1 MATMQVTKHTCPSR
15 VFSLCQLI
23 DGQHASLLRRFIH
36 IGLYQGSPLL
46 RLAPIYQH
54 HIPTTTTSRRRRR
67 RRRTIAAAVV
77 IAAAAPRVPRL
88 EILGAAVLAH
98 KVDDLADV
106 GRREAAVERAVEEE
120 VRLGG
125 GGEGEAEDAVV
136 ARVGED
142 EGGPFGELGVV
153 DGQVGLAG
161 EEGGE
166 EVFAGEGEVCGW
178 RGGGGGHCVCLCVR
192 VSVCEGYGNE

>member
-1 MATMQVTKHTCPSR
+1 MVTMQEVTKHTCPSR
-15 VFSLCQLI
+15 VFSLCQFI

-54 HIPTTTTSRRRRR
+54 HIPTTTSRRRRQR
-67 RRRTIAAAVV
+67 RRRTIATAV
-77 IAAAAPRVPRL
+77 IAAGAAAPRIPRL
-88 EILGAAVLAH
+88 EILRAAVLAH

-166 EVFAGEGEVCGW
+166 EVFAGEGEGCGW
-178 RGGGGGHCVCLCVR
+178 RGGGGGHCVCACVC
-192 VSVCEGYGNE
+192 VNI

>member
-1 MATMQVTKHTCPSR
+1 MEFCPSC
-15 VFSLCQLI
+15 VFSLGQLI

-36 IGLYQGSPLL
+36 IGVYQGSPLL

-54 HIPTTTTSRRRRR
+54 HIPTTTSSSSRRRR
-67 RRRTIAAAVV
+67 RRRTIATAVIAAAV
-77 IAAAAPRVPRL
+77 AAAPRVPRL

-178 RGGGGGHCVCLCVR
+178 SGGGGHCVCVCVNIM
-192 VSVCEGYGNE
+192 G